1 MTAPNVIAV
10 SKESSRA
17 MKWGWGIGLILG
29 LLLSAPLRA
38 SDIDI
43 PGLLLNE
50 TRTFAGN
57 QFFTAFASAWQA
69 YDPNGIYSLVMR
81 ERPTGRTVSQ
91 ISVLRDGVVLFQ
103 RYIGISARAAERAGR
118 DASAAVYQS
127 LMTSELERQL
137 VDPDLGAD
145 EFR

>member
-1 MTAPNVIAV
+1 
-10 SKESSRA
+10 
-17 MKWGWGIGLILG
+17 MKWGWGIGVLLG
-29 LLLSAPLRA
+29 LSSSLPLSAA
-38 SDIDI
+38 DIDI

-69 YDPNGIYSLVMR
+69 YDPNGVYTLVMR

-91 ISVLRDGVVLFQ
+91 ISVLRNGVVMFQ
-103 RYIGISARAAERAGR
+103 RYIGINARVAERAGR
-118 DASAAVYQS
+118 DASAAVFQS
-127 LMTSELERQL
+127 LMSAELDRQL

>member
-1 MTAPNVIAV
+1 
-10 SKESSRA
+10 
-17 MKWGWGIGLILG
+17 MKWGWGIGVLLG
-29 LLLSAPLRA
+29 LSSSLPLSAA
-38 SDIDI
+38 DIDI

-69 YDPNGIYSLVMR
+69 YDPNGVYTLVMR

-91 ISVLRDGVVLFQ
+91 ISVLRNGVVMFQ
-103 RYIGISARAAERAGR
+103 RYIGINARAAERAGR
-118 DASAAVYQS
+118 DASAAVFQS
-127 LMTSELERQL
+127 LMSAELDRQL

>member
-1 MTAPNVIAV
+1 
-10 SKESSRA
+10 
-17 MKWGWGIGLILG
+17 MKWRWGLGVILG

-38 SDIDI
+38 GDIDI

-69 YDPNGIYSLVMR
+69 YDPNGVYTLVMR

-91 ISVLRDGVVLFQ
+91 ISVVRNGVVLFQ

-118 DASAAVYQS
+118 DASAAVFQS
-127 LMTSELERQL
+127 LMSAELDRQV

-145 EFR
+145 ELY

>member
-1 MTAPNVIAV
+1 
-10 SKESSRA
+10 
-17 MKWGWGIGLILG
+17 MKWGWGIGLVLG
-29 LLLSAPLRA
+29 LSMSRPLPA
-38 SDIDI
+38 ADIDI

-69 YDPNGIYSLVMR
+69 YDPNGVYTLVMR

-91 ISVLRDGVVLFQ
+91 ISVLRNGVVMFQ
-103 RYIGISARAAERAGR
+103 RYIGINARAAERAGR
-118 DASAAVYQS
+118 DASAAVFQS
-127 LMTSELERQL
+127 LMSSELDRQL